1 MSNLNLIRASSDHP
15 GFIQLVKLLDEDLA
29 LRDGAE
35 HGFYAQY
42 NTTTA
47 IKEVVV
53 AYQNQ
58 IPVACGAIKKYDET
72 TAEVKRM
79 FVKPDYRN
87 RGIAAQVLTE
97 LEQWVLE
104 LNFATCILETG
115 KRQPE
120 AIRLY
125 QKVGYQIT
133 PNYGQYI
140 NVENSVCM
148 AKSLR

>member
-1 MSNLNLIRASSDHP
+1 MSNLNLIRASSDHTD
-15 GFIQLVKLLDEDLA
+15 FIQLVKLLDDDLA

-42 NTTTA
+42 NSTTA

-53 AYQNQ
+53 AYQKQ

-72 TAEVKRM
+72 TAEIKRM

-87 RGIAAQVLTE
+87 QGIAAQVLAE

-120 AIRLY
+120 AIGLY